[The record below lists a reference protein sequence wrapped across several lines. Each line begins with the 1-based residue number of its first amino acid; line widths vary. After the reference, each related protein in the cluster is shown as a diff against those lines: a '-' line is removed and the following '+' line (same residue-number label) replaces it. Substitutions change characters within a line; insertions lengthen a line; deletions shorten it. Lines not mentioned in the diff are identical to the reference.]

1 MAPPRWASRHDSS
14 YAAAACRYASR
25 RLAVRRGAICR
36 RKWHRAVAMMVVEEE
51 EAALYQQAAPMQTP
65 RLDHQCAAVPC
76 RAPASSRCSRRGV
89 AHRAATSAQTE
100 ERSAALLRES
110 QAVAVR

>member
-14 YAAAACRYASR
+14 CAAAACRYASR
-25 RLAVRRGAICR
+25 RLAVRRGVICR
-36 RKWHRAVAMMVVEEE
+36 RKWHRAVAMMMAEE

-76 RAPASSRCSRRGV
+76 RVPASSRCSRRGV
-89 AHRAATSAQTE
+89 AHRAATSAQME

>member
-36 RKWHRAVAMMVVEEE
+36 RRLHRAVAMMMVEA
-51 EAALYQQAAPMQTP
+51 AALYQQAAPMQTP

-89 AHRAATSAQTE
+89 AHRAATSAQME